1 MSELTAELNGKPELS
16 SPSTLDGKA
25 PEATD
30 FANYFCT
37 YSYIYHVS
45 LSASSAT
52 FKALTCHWLLEDHE
66 R

>member
-1 MSELTAELNGKPELS
+1 MSDATAELNGKPEANG
-16 SPSTLDGKA
+16 PSTLDGKA

-45 LSASSAT
+45 RRG
-52 FKALTCHWLLEDHE
+52 LEL
-66 R
+66 

>member
-1 MSELTAELNGKPELS
+1 MSDAIAELNGKPETNGT
-16 SPSTLDGKA
+16 STLDGKA

-45 LSASSAT
+45 RLVLSP
-52 FKALTCHWLLEDHE
+52 
-66 R
+66 